1 MPISITFFTWKGT
14 AKRKISLQGK
24 LGSMRASALLG
35 FHALTG
41 SDIAGRFSG
50 RTKDWCFKTFM
61 FCDDKILDAL
71 AMLGN
76 YNDLLPSDT
85 GSQFKR
91 FVCILYRSKIYT
103 KLYELRW
110 FLSSN
115 RAAEEENLPLISGSL
130 DLRIGRAHHISMIFR
145 KASENHPCL
154 PEPTAFGWK
163 LDKDSNHFPL
173 FTVEPTSSWSCPSP
187 YEMWL

>member
-1 MPISITFFTWKGT
+1 
-14 AKRKISLQGK
+14 
-24 LGSMRASALLG
+24 
-35 FHALTG
+35 
-41 SDIAGRFSG
+41 
-50 RTKDWCFKTFM
+50 M

-76 YNDLLPSDT
+76 DNDLLPSDT
-85 GSQFKR
+85 GSQFEH

-130 DLRIGRAHHISMIFR
+130 DLRIGRAHYISMI
-145 KASENHPCL
+145 
-154 PEPTAFGWK
+154 PEPTAFGWT

-173 FTVEPTSSWSCPSP
+173 FTVEPTSS
-187 YEMWL
+187 